1 MTTVTLTR
9 DRAGT
14 PWTTRAAPFGV
25 AALAAAAV
33 GYVAAVDPNE
43 SGHYP
48 TCPFLAV
55 TGLYCPG
62 CGALRATHA
71 LAHGDLGTALGL
83 NLLAVLA
90 LVPLAV
96 IWVQWLRRA
105 WTGQPRTTAAPVAV
119 IWVLLAVVVAFA
131 VVRNIDAVPAF
142 AWLAP

>member
-1 MTTVTLTR
+1 MTTTVAR
-9 DRAGT
+9 FRAGT
-14 PWTTRAAPFGV
+14 PWTTRAAPLGV
-25 AALAAAAV
+25 AALGLAAV

-71 LAHGDLGTALGL
+71 LAHGDLGSAVSH
-83 NLLAVLA
+83 NVLAVLA

-96 IWVQWLRRA
+96 IWVQWLRRS
-105 WTGQPRTTAAPVAV
+105 WVGRPRTTVAPVAV
-119 IWVLLAVVVAFA
+119 IWALFVVVVAFG
-131 VVRNIDAVPAF
+131 VLRNMPALS
-142 AWLAP
+142 WLAP

>member
-1 MTTVTLTR
+1 MTVSLER
-9 DRAGT
+9 HRVAP
-14 PWTTRAAPFGV
+14 PWTTRAAPLGV

-71 LAHGDLGTALGL
+71 LAHGDLGAAFGL

-90 LVPLAV
+90 ALPLVLV
-96 IWVQWLRRA
+96 WVRWLRRS
-105 WTGQPRTTAAPVAV
+105 WTGRRRSTAAPAV
-119 IWVLLAVVVAFA
+119 LIWVLLGAVVAFG
-131 VVRNIDAVPAF
+131 VLRNVPALS
-142 AWLAP
+142 WLAP

>member
-1 MTTVTLTR
+1 VTVSLER
-9 DRAGT
+9 QRVAP
-14 PWTTRAAPFGV
+14 PWTTRAAPLGV

-71 LAHGDLGTALGL
+71 LAHGDLDAALGL

-90 LVPLAV
+90 VLPLVV
-96 IWVQWLRRA
+96 VWVRWLRRS
-105 WTGQPRTTAAPVAV
+105 WTGRRRSTAAPAV
-119 IWVLLAVVVAFA
+119 LIWVLLGAVVAFG
-131 VVRNIDAVPAF
+131 VLRNVPALS
-142 AWLAP
+142 WLAP

>member
-1 MTTVTLTR
+1 M
-9 DRAGT
+9 AP
-14 PWTTRAAPFGV
+14 PWTTRAAPLGV

-71 LAHGDLGTALGL
+71 LAHGDLGAALGL
-83 NLLAVLA
+83 NLLAVA
-90 LVPLAV
+90 
-96 IWVQWLRRA
+96 RRA
-105 WTGQPRTTAAPVAV
+105 AARRGLGAVAAPVVDRRGGAALPHRPSC
-119 IWVLLAVVVAFA
+119 IWVLLGVVVAFG
-131 VVRNIDAVPAF
+131 VLRNVPALS
-142 AWLAP
+142 WLAP